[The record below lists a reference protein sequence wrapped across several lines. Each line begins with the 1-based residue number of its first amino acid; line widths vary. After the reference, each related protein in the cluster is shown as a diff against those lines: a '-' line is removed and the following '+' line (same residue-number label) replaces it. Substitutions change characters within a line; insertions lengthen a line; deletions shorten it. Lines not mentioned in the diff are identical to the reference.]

1 MDSSFF
7 PQVKVMLKSVW
18 HMTVKKNNVLRAVIN
33 TLHEKLLKQKRK
45 NSQEHLYFIS
55 SIYNSELFGFVTLF
69 VMTVSDRIF
78 LIKDWPWEKKKKY
91 QEQ

>member
-1 MDSSFF
+1 
-7 PQVKVMLKSVW
+7 
-18 HMTVKKNNVLRAVIN
+18 MTVKKNNVLRAVIS

-78 LIKDWPWEKKKKY
+78 LIKD
-91 QEQ
+91 